1 MGYIKGTLVEIR
13 SHPQANGE
21 PVCLYLHDVL
31 RLARKE
37 LYTIGN
43 ERRNSGSFQSAK
55 GDYESLDNGDDQ
67 KHDSRLHRYV
77 ATDDESEDSSQD
89 ERNGMTRHNDMRLL
103 VDDVWRLARCHQ
115 LGFKRRVDTIP
126 SAQR

>member
-1 MGYIKGTLVEIR
+1 MLV
-13 SHPQANGE
+13 
-21 PVCLYLHDVL
+21 YLV
-31 RLARKE
+31 
-37 LYTIGN
+37 
-43 ERRNSGSFQSAK
+43 QSAK

-115 LGFKRRVDTIP
+115 LGFKRRVELVHPHVQAHILRTVSDFVFLLARSLP
-126 SAQR
+126 HSDKESLSLY